1 MPKPGMLLD
10 DDLDDADDSGR
21 MSFLEHLEELR
32 KRIVYALIGIGV
44 AAIVAMA
51 FTERIFNFVMAP
63 VSALLPRGGHL
74 IYTRLAEGFMIRLE
88 LLLIAAVILAA
99 PWVLFQVWLFI
110 APALFQRE
118 KRFAIPFV
126 LLTTTG
132 CVAGA
137 IFNHYVAFRAMMQFF
152 GGFSTATVRLTPT
165 AESVFDTYVGM
176 ALGLMLVF
184 QMPTIAFFLARMG
197 IVTARFLL
205 RHFGH
210 AGLGSFIVAA
220 VVTPSTDPW
229 NQTVL
234 GVTMTALY
242 VVCIAIAAV
251 FGRKRRSSTVAGLL
265 ICATAPVWGR
275 NVVPFRRLD

>member
-1 MPKPGMLLD
+1 MN
-10 DDLDDADDSGR
+10 SV
-21 MSFLEHLEELR
+21 R

-63 VSALLPRGGHL
+63 VSALLPRGGYL

-110 APALFQRE
+110 APGLYQRE

-126 LLTTTG
+126 LLTTAG

-152 GGFSTATVRLTPT
+152 GGFSTAAVRLTPT

-197 IVTARFLL
+197 MVTARFLL

-210 AGLGSFIVAA
+210 AVLGSFIVAA

-251 FGRKRRSSTVAGLL
+251 FGRKTRSSNVAGLL
-265 ICATAPVWGR
+265 ICATAPVWSR
-275 NVVPFRRLD
+275 NVVPLRRRA

>member
-1 MPKPGMLLD
+1 MRDSGALLD
-10 DDLDDADDSGR
+10 THDEDPDDSGR
-21 MSFLEHLEELR
+21 MSFIDHLEELR
-32 KRIVYALIGIGV
+32 KRIIYALIGIGV
-44 AAIVAMA
+44 AAVVAMA

-63 VSALLPRGGHL
+63 VNALLPRGGYL

-110 APALFQRE
+110 APGLYQRE

-126 LLTTTG
+126 VLTTTG

-137 IFNHYVAFRAMMQFF
+137 IVNHYVAFRAMMQFF
-152 GGFSTATVRLTPT
+152 GEFSTATVRLTPT

-197 IVTARFLL
+197 MVTSRFLL

-210 AGLGSFIVAA
+210 AVLMAFIVAA

-234 GVTMTALY
+234 GTTMIALY
-242 VVCIAIAAV
+242 VVCIGIVAL
-251 FGRKRRSSTVAGLL
+251 FGRTRHPRAAAGLL
-265 ICATAPVWGR
+265 ICATAPLWGR
-275 NVVPFRRLD
+275 NVVPFRTRV

>member
-99 PWVLFQVWLFI
+99 PWVLFQGSSSR
-110 APALFQRE
+110 PR
-118 KRFAIPFV
+118 
-126 LLTTTG
+126 
-132 CVAGA
+132 C
-137 IFNHYVAFRAMMQFF
+137 
-152 GGFSTATVRLTPT
+152 S
-165 AESVFDTYVGM
+165 S
-176 ALGLMLVF
+176 
-184 QMPTIAFFLARMG
+184 ARS
-197 IVTARFLL
+197 
-205 RHFGH
+205 
-210 AGLGSFIVAA
+210 GS
-220 VVTPSTDPW
+220 PS
-229 NQTVL
+229 
-234 GVTMTALY
+234 
-242 VVCIAIAAV
+242 
-251 FGRKRRSSTVAGLL
+251 RSSS
-265 ICATAPVWGR
+265 
-275 NVVPFRRLD
+275 